1 MSGDERGLSSVGRE
15 YLDAQVEG
23 DGDSSP
29 PPKIQHTTR
38 ERGRARDL
46 FEQLAVLPAGDQERL
61 RIRGELVELHL
72 PLVEYLARRFRNR
85 GEWLDDLTQ
94 VATIGLIKSIDR
106 FDLSRGVEFSTY
118 ATPTI
123 VGEIKRHFRDKGWAV
138 RVPRRLQELKLAL
151 TKAISDLAQR
161 LGRAPTVAELAAHL
175 QMSEEEVLEGLESAN
190 AYSTV
195 SLDAPDS
202 GDDDAPAVAESLG
215 MLDDALEGVEYRES
229 LKPLLERLPPREKRI
244 LLLRFFGNMT
254 QSQIATE
261 LGISQMHV
269 SRLLARTL
277 TQLKDG
283 LTGDDDMVAVAVAES
298 SAEQIRSAEPVF
310 PRGSDLAGSGQPQ
323 RPGEASQSVGPEPDR
338 YLVGEMQSRVRAGA
352 DLSLIVS
359 ITTESPGPGLAAAP
373 LPGLVPGPQGAQVTL
388 VVRPDAGLQALGKL
402 QHTVTVPQ
410 RGDSQPVRFAFRALA
425 VGLSRIRLTS
435 WLGGTFLGE
444 LRLEVSVESEEP
456 MADNQR
462 HSARIGEMQADP
474 GEVTL
479 QVHSDGTRYSFQL
492 LSQRYLFGPVVAKSL
507 TEKPGQ
513 AVERTVAML
522 RKMAGDVSGY
532 TPALAARWVRETGTG
547 LWQDLVPK
555 VIQEQFWQLRDSITS
570 FTIACDEDTVPW
582 ELLYPLTPTDD
593 AGFLVEQFPVLRR
606 IYDQRRTHRVLVGE
620 ARYVVPPGAPENAQ
634 DEVDAISRILRQ
646 PAGSAITYLTDLL
659 DLLDAGSTGLLHF
672 ACHNTFSLEAGGSSI
687 RMVDGAFVP
696 QLLNSAVGRRCLA
709 ARSPLIFV
717 NACRSA
723 GVSAEYTQMM
733 GWASQFMAAGAGA
746 FLGTLW
752 PVRSSRASL
761 FAEAFYMA
769 LMAGEDLGRA
779 TLTARKVARDNAD
792 PTWLAYTCYGD
803 PAALAVSR
811 S

>member
-1 MSGDERGLSSVGRE
+1 MSGDERGLSSVGQE
-15 YLDAQVEG
+15 HVDARI
-23 DGDSSP
+23 DDALIDSDSDFP
-29 PPKIQHTTR
+29 PQARISHAVAD
-38 ERGRARDL
+38 RGRAREL
-46 FEQLAVLPAGDQERL
+46 FERLATLPADNEERL
-61 RIRGELVELHL
+61 RIRDELVELHL

-106 FDLSRGVEFSTY
+106 FDVSRGVEFSTY

-151 TKAISDLAQR
+151 TKTIGDLTQR
-161 LGRAPTVAELAAHL
+161 EGRPPTVAEIAAHL
-175 QMSEEEVLEGLESAN
+175 HMSEEEVLEGLESAN

-202 GDDDAPAVAESLG
+202 GDDEIPAVAESLG
-215 MLDDALEGVEYRES
+215 MLDDALEGVEYRQS
-229 LKPLLERLPPREKRI
+229 LKPLLERLPAREKQI

-254 QSQIATE
+254 QAQIASE
-261 LGISQMHV
+261 LGMSQMHV
-269 SRLLARTL
+269 SRLLSTTL
-277 TQLKDG
+277 AQLRDG
-283 LTGDDDMVAVAVAES
+283 LTADDDMAE
-298 SAEQIRSAEPVF
+298 EPISPSVGHPVEPAAPPPF
-310 PRGSDLAGSGQPQ
+310 RPDGPSQP
-323 RPGEASQSVGPEPDR
+323 VGPEPDR
-338 YLVGEMQSRVRAGA
+338 YLVGEMQNRVRAGA
-352 DLSLIVS
+352 ELSLIVS

-373 LPGLVPGPQGAQVTL
+373 LPGLLTGYKTDHVTL
-388 VVRPDAGLQALGKL
+388 VVRPDAGLQALGEL
-402 QHTVTVPQ
+402 QQTVIVPP
-410 RGDSQPVRFAFRALA
+410 RVDSQPVRFAFRARA

-435 WLGGTFLGE
+435 WLGGTFLAE
-444 LRLEVSVESEEP
+444 LRLEVSVEPEEP

-462 HSARIGEMQADP
+462 RSVPIGVMQADP

-492 LSQRYLFGPVVAKSL
+492 LSQRYLFGPVLAKSL
-507 TEKPGQ
+507 TEEPGQ

-522 RKMAGDVSGY
+522 RKIAGEASGY

-555 VIQEQFWQLRDSITS
+555 VIQDQFWQLRDSITS
-570 FTIACDEDTVPW
+570 FTIACEDDTVPW

-606 IYDQRRTHRVLVGE
+606 IYDQCRTHRVLVGE
-620 ARYVVPPGAPENAQ
+620 ARYVVPPGSPENARA
-634 DEVDAISRILRQ
+634 EVDLISRILGT
-646 PAGSAITYLTDLL
+646 PAGSTITKLADLL
-659 DLLDAGSTGLLHF
+659 DLLDAGRTGLLHF
-672 ACHNTFSLEAGGSSI
+672 ACHNTFSLETGGSSI
-687 RMVDGAFVP
+687 RMADGAFVP
-696 QLLNSAVGRRCLA
+696 QLLNSTAGRRCLA

-752 PVRSSRASL
+752 PVRSSRASA
-761 FAEAFYMA
+761 FAEAFYTA
-769 LMAGEDLGRA
+769 LMTGEDLGRA
-779 TLTARKVARDNAD
+779 TLTARKAAKDDAD

-803 PAALAVSR
+803 PTALAVS
-811 S
+811 SS